1 MPFKK
6 IGCILCKIYFKALS
20 IQDQKSVG
28 CWKYA
33 NFHDYLGNPFLIGR
47 GAIARWNRN
56 SESQI
61 MTCFCV
67 CLFATR

>member
-33 NFHDYLGNPFLIGR
+33 NY
-47 GAIARWNRN
+47 
-56 SESQI
+56 S
-61 MTCFCV
+61 
-67 CLFATR
+67 